1 MMAVSLAAR
10 ADDGSRINILEENDS
25 LYFTSD
31 RHYTQGLRISYLG
44 PDVGGESGW
53 NMPFDALH
61 DLLPIFTPKGDVSRR
76 YALEIGQSIFTPEN
90 LKLNPPDPR
99 DRPYGAWTY
108 AGLSFLEET
117 GRRTL
122 ENVELQAGV
131 VGPAA
136 LGEVTQNDFHEFIK
150 VHRAMGWHDQIQNE
164 PGILISYERKRR
176 LLLLGDDGLGLDIV
190 PEIDATVGNVFTYGE
205 IGTMLRFGKNIG
217 ADYGPVR
224 VRPAQSGSDYFNADH
239 LDGDFGF
246 YGFIGVAGRAVGRN
260 IFLDGNTFRTSR
272 NVDKE
277 ILVGDLQGGIALF
290 WSSAFRLDFTVGT
303 RSPEF
308 VGQRHP
314 DLLGSAALSFSW

>member
-1 MMAVSLAAR
+1 MSRFFSHFFHVFVTAMMAVSLAAR

-122 ENVELQAGV
+122 ENVE
-131 VGPAA
+131 
-136 LGEVTQNDFHEFIK
+136 
-150 VHRAMGWHDQIQNE
+150 
-164 PGILISYERKRR
+164 
-176 LLLLGDDGLGLDIV
+176 
-190 PEIDATVGNVFTYGE
+190 
-205 IGTMLRFGKNIG
+205 
-217 ADYGPVR
+217 
-224 VRPAQSGSDYFNADH
+224 
-239 LDGDFGF
+239 
-246 YGFIGVAGRAVGRN
+246 
-260 IFLDGNTFRTSR
+260 
-272 NVDKE
+272 
-277 ILVGDLQGGIALF
+277 
-290 WSSAFRLDFTVGT
+290 
-303 RSPEF
+303 
-308 VGQRHP
+308 
-314 DLLGSAALSFSW
+314 